1 MNPLDILCEGLVV
14 VLVDEETSMVCLWNG
29 SVTFNIYTVDLTD
42 GKWHH
47 MDVFTSSYEPHPLEA
62 ARMAHE
68 WHDTFR
74 EEPA

>member
-47 MDVFTSSYEPHPLEA
+47 MDVFT
-62 ARMAHE
+62 
-68 WHDTFR
+68 
-74 EEPA
+74 